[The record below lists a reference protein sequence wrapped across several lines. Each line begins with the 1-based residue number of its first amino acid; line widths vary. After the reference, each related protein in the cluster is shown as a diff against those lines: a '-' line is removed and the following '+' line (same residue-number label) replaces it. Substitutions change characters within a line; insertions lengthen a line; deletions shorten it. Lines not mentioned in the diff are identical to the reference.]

1 MGKIG
6 GETERIGHKDYEK
19 IINQFDGQDKII
31 CRTLLPFINSG
42 SHTINDD
49 LHLSIDAD
57 MIDRY
62 KEIFKM
68 IFINTNQESHY
79 NMMMG
84 LE

>member
-1 MGKIG
+1 MEHYFNVIG
-6 GETERIGHKDYEK
+6 NKNYEE
-19 IINQFDGQDKII
+19 IINQFNGQDKII
-31 CRTLLPFINSG
+31 CRSLLSFINTG

-49 LHLSIDAD
+49 FNLSIDAD
-57 MIDRY
+57 MVDHY

-68 IFINTNQESHY
+68 IFINTNQKSHY